1 MSYQKH
7 LQQAIAA
14 MQAGQLPQAAQAAQ
28 NVLQLQRE
36 QPDALHILALVARQ
50 QQNHAV
56 ALQLFQRS
64 LAANGRQPVV
74 WANYANLLMLL
85 QHWEQAEQGYQQAL
99 KLAPNFADA
108 WTNAAKLALQQQN
121 LQLAQQRIQQAL
133 VLSPRSSKILI
144 QQAEILTAAGQ
155 LHQAIKSYDL
165 ALAIEPANF
174 HCWHNKGVLFR
185 QLNQPAQALQC
196 FDKITEQGQH
206 SPEYLFNRACA
217 AAEQG
222 DFLQAERYWLA
233 AIALKPDYI
242 DAHISLNN
250 YYWEHQKLPQFLQS
264 FQSSLQQ
271 QPKSVPL
278 VYQYASRLIQSGQQE
293 AAEQALRDGL
303 TRIGPHAELLH
314 ALGVQLSKQ
323 GNLTEAQQLTR
334 QALQQQP
341 NHSRFRIDLANYL
354 MREAD
359 YTQALAELALAQQIE
374 PENQEIWA
382 YQGTCWRLTCDP
394 KAEWL
399 HDYARLV
406 REIELGAPKNYDN
419 PQHFLAELNQ
429 AVAALHVSR
438 QQPLDQS
445 VRGGTQTIG
454 SLLHQ
459 PNPVIQ
465 DFNQLLQHHIGQY
478 LASLPRDTTHPLLRR
493 NQQQFQIVGSWSV
506 RLQQA
511 GFHTNHVHPQGWLSA
526 CTYLDV
532 PQSIRQDD
540 PNRAGWLKLGETSL
554 GLGEREQV
562 AKAVCP
568 KPGLLVLF
576 PSYTWH
582 GTYPFS
588 GGGHRMTAPC
598 DIAPRI

>member
-1 MSYQKH
+1 MSYQKP
-7 LQQAIAA
+7 LQQAIIAL
-14 MQAGQLPQAAQAAQ
+14 QAGQLPQAAHAAQ
-28 NVLQLQRE
+28 QALQLQSE

-64 LAANGRQPVV
+64 LAASAKQPVV
-74 WANYANLLMLL
+74 WTNYANLLMLM
-85 QHWEQAEQGYQQAL
+85 QHWEQAEHAYQQAL

-108 WTNAAKLALQQQN
+108 WTNAAKLALQQKN
-121 LQLAQQRIQQAL
+121 LPLAQQRVQQAL
-133 VLSPRSSKILI
+133 KLSPSSIKVLI
-144 QQAEILTAAGQ
+144 QQAEILTATDHLQ
-155 LHQAIKSYDL
+155 QALSVYDQ

-174 HCWHNKGVLFR
+174 HCWHNKGVLLR
-185 QLNQPAQALQC
+185 RLNLPAQALLC
-196 FDKITEQGQH
+196 FEKIVEQGKN

-217 AAEQG
+217 AAENG
-222 DFLQAERYWLA
+222 DFIQAESYWQA

-264 FQSSLQQ
+264 FQQSLLQQ
-271 QPKSVPL
+271 PTSVPL
-278 VYQYASRLIQSGQQE
+278 VYQYASRLIQSDQQE
-293 AAEQALRDGL
+293 AAEQVLRDGL
-303 TRIGPHAELLH
+303 RHIGPHPELLH
-314 ALGVQLSKQ
+314 ALGVQLSKH
-323 GNLTEAQQLTR
+323 GELSEAQQLTR
-334 QALQQQP
+334 QALQQMP
-341 NHSRFRIDLANYL
+341 THSRFRIDLANYL
-354 MREAD
+354 MREGD
-359 YTQALAELALAQQIE
+359 YTQALTELAKAQQLE
-374 PENQEIWA
+374 PDNQEIWA
-382 YQGTCWRLTCDP
+382 YQGTCWRLTNNA
-394 KAEWL
+394 KADWL
-399 HDYARLV
+399 NNYAELV
-406 REIELGAPKNYDN
+406 REIQLGAPAGYDN
-419 PQHFLAELNQ
+419 QQHFLHELNQ
-429 AVAALHVSR
+429 AVAALHISR

-454 SLLHQ
+454 SLLTQ
-459 PNPVIQ
+459 PVKVIQ
-465 DFNQLLQHHIGQY
+465 DYRQLLQQHISLY
-478 LASLPRDTTHPLLRR
+478 LRSLPQDATHPLLRR

-532 PQSIRQDD
+532 PHAIQSAD
-540 PNRAGWLKLGETSL
+540 PSRAGWLKLGETSL

-568 KPGLLVLF
+568 QPGLLVLF

-588 GGGHRMTAPC
+588 GDGHRMTAPC
-598 DIAPRI
+598 DIAPLK